1 MLYAQ
6 IKSDLISAQKAG
18 NSYLVS
24 VLKLILSEL
33 SYAQVDFKGGE
44 LPDEKVVQ
52 VLMKEAKKRKDSIET
67 YTKVNSPERAE
78 SEKRELEVIEKYLP
92 QMMSEADLKSEIAKI
107 ASETG
112 LKGGKLMG
120 AVMTKLRGK
129 VDGGMVQRLVNE
141 GILA

>member
-6 IKSDLISAQKAG
+6 IKSDLITAQKAG
-18 NSYLVS
+18 DTYLVS

-33 SYAQVDFKGGE
+33 SYAQVDFKDGE

-78 SEKRELEVIEKYLP
+78 SEKRELVVIEKFLP
-92 QMMSEADLKSEIAKI
+92 QMMSEADLRSEIANI

-112 LKGGKLMG
+112 LIGGKLMG
-120 AVMTKLRGK
+120 AVMAKLRGK

-141 GILA
+141 GFLA